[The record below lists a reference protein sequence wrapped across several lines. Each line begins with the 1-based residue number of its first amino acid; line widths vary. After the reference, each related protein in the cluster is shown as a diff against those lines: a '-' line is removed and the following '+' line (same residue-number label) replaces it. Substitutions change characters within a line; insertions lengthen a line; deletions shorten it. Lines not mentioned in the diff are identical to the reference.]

1 MYNTKTDIWLSGA
14 FAVLIVDFLVYPI
27 DTLKTRIQ
35 SPNYNRIYKDVTTGA
50 INRKLLF
57 RGLYQGVGSVIL
69 ATLPACMS
77 PDPTYTPNSSIL
89 NSILDIDINKIAG
102 AFFTTYEGLKHTL
115 TTNPTTQSLLP
126 VPIIHSLSSCTAE
139 SVSCFILTPAEVI
152 KQNAQVYTNP
162 NPQPSPN
169 DPTKNPPSRTTNIT
183 LLTLRKF
190 RHRPTSL
197 WSGYTALLGRNL
209 PFTGLNFPVFEYLR
223 GHLSGYLLRRRDGGG
238 NGDGDGDVL
247 GQFGAVQ
254 RALIT
259 GVSAAV
265 AGTVSSVVT
274 TPVDVVKTRMM
285 LGAGSSTTSGSGDG
299 VADGKKKGGAS
310 VWAVGKK
317 VYREEGV
324 RGLFKGGA
332 IRSVWTAISFGVYL
346 CVYEG
351 GRGFL
356 ENRRREKEMSS

>member
-1 MYNTKTDIWLSGA
+1 MYNTNTDIWLSGA

-35 SPNYNRIYKDVTTGA
+35 SPTYNKIYKDATTGA

-69 ATLPACMS
+69 ATLPAS
-77 PDPTYTPNSSIL
+77 
-89 NSILDIDINKIAG
+89 G

-115 TTNPTTQSLLP
+115 TTTTTHQSPMLLP
-126 VPIIHSLSSCTAE
+126 TPIIHSLSSCVAE

-152 KQNAQVYTNP
+152 KQNAQVYTNTNTNTYT
-162 NPQPSPN
+162 NPHSTSTPN
-169 DPTKNPPSRTTNIT
+169 DIKGGGTPSKTNIT

-209 PFTGLNFPVFEYLR
+209 PFTGLNFPLFEYLR
-223 GHLSGYLLRRRDGGG
+223 GLGAGYLLRCRKGDGG
-238 NGDGDGDVL
+238 DGKVVGGDVL
-247 GQFGAVQ
+247 GQFGNVQ

-259 GVSAAV
+259 GVSAAI

-285 LGAGSSTTSGSGDG
+285 LGAGSATSNDT
-299 VADGKKKGGAS
+299 GGGEKRGERRRWGA
-310 VWAVGKK
+310 WEVGKK

-332 IRSVWTAISFGVYL
+332 IRSVWTAVSFGVYL

-356 ENRRREKEMSS
+356 ENRRREREMASP

>member
-1 MYNTKTDIWLSGA
+1 MMYNTNTDIWLSGA

-35 SPNYNRIYKDVTTGA
+35 SPTYNQIYKDATTGA

-69 ATLPACMS
+69 ATLPAS
-77 PDPTYTPNSSIL
+77 
-89 NSILDIDINKIAG
+89 G

-115 TTNPTTQSLLP
+115 TTTQQSPLPT
-126 VPIIHSLSSCTAE
+126 PIIHSLSSCVAE

-162 NPQPSPN
+162 NPNLYPN
-169 DPTKNPPSRTTNIT
+169 DPKKPPSSTRSKTNIT

-190 RHRPTSL
+190 RHRPLSL

-209 PFTGLNFPVFEYLR
+209 PFTGLNFPLFEYLR
-223 GHLSGYLLRRRDGGG
+223 GLGAGYLLRCRKGDEGDGEKGGG
-238 NGDGDGDVL
+238 GDRDVL
-247 GQFGAVQ
+247 GQFGNVQ

-259 GVSAAV
+259 GVSAAI

-285 LGAGSSTTSGSGDG
+285 LGAGSSTSNDITGSGEKRG
-299 VADGKKKGGAS
+299 ERRRWGA
-310 VWAVGKK
+310 WEVGKK

-324 RGLFKGGA
+324 KGLFKGGA
-332 IRSVWTAISFGVYL
+332 IRSVWTAVSFGVYL

-356 ENRRREKEMSS
+356 ENRRREREMASS

>member
-35 SPNYNRIYKDVTTGA
+35 SPNYNRIYKDATTGA

-69 ATLPACMS
+69 ATLPAS
-77 PDPTYTPNSSIL
+77 
-89 NSILDIDINKIAG
+89 G

-223 GHLSGYLLRRRDGGG
+223 GHLSGYLLR
-238 NGDGDGDVL
+238 
-247 GQFGAVQ
+247 
-254 RALIT
+254 
-259 GVSAAV
+259 
-265 AGTVSSVVT
+265 
-274 TPVDVVKTRMM
+274 
-285 LGAGSSTTSGSGDG
+285 
-299 VADGKKKGGAS
+299 
-310 VWAVGKK
+310 
-317 VYREEGV
+317 
-324 RGLFKGGA
+324 
-332 IRSVWTAISFGVYL
+332 
-346 CVYEG
+346 
-351 GRGFL
+351 
-356 ENRRREKEMSS
+356 

>member
-1 MYNTKTDIWLSGA
+1 MYNTNTDIWLSGA

-35 SPNYNRIYKDVTTGA
+35 SPTYNRIYKDATTGA

-69 ATLPACMS
+69 ATLPAS
-77 PDPTYTPNSSIL
+77 
-89 NSILDIDINKIAG
+89 G
-102 AFFTTYEGLKHTL
+102 AFFTTYESLKHTL
-115 TTNPTTQSLLP
+115 TTNTHTQSPILLLLP
-126 VPIIHSLSSCTAE
+126 TPIIHSFSSCVAE

-152 KQNAQVYTNP
+152 KQNAQVYTNTNTNT
-162 NPQPSPN
+162 NPHSTPN
-169 DPTKNPPSRTTNIT
+169 DIKGSPPSKTNIT

-190 RHRPTSL
+190 RHRPLSL

-209 PFTGLNFPVFEYLR
+209 PFTGLNFPIFEYLR
-223 GHLSGYLLRRRDGGG
+223 GWGAGYLLRCRT
-238 NGDGDGDVL
+238 DGDGKVGGDAL
-247 GQFGAVQ
+247 GQFGNVQ

-259 GVSAAV
+259 GVSAAI

-285 LGAGSSTTSGSGDG
+285 LGAGSATSRNIGGGGDG
-299 VADGKKKGGAS
+299 A
-310 VWAVGKK
+310 WEVGKK

-332 IRSVWTAISFGVYL
+332 IRSVWTAVSFGVYL

-356 ENRRREKEMSS
+356 ENRRREKEMASS

>member
-35 SPNYNRIYKDVTTGA
+35 SPNYNRIYKDATTGA

-69 ATLPACMS
+69 ATLPAS
-77 PDPTYTPNSSIL
+77 
-89 NSILDIDINKIAG
+89 G

-238 NGDGDGDVL
+238 GGNGDGDVL

-285 LGAGSSTTSGSGDG
+285 LGAGSSTTNGSGDG
-299 VADGKKKGGAS
+299 DEKKGGAS

-356 ENRRREKEMSS
+356 ENRRKEKEMSS

>member
-1 MYNTKTDIWLSGA
+1 MYNTNTDIWLSGA

-35 SPNYNRIYKDVTTGA
+35 SPNYTKVYKNATTGA
-50 INRKLLF
+50 IDRKLLF
-57 RGLYQGVGSVIL
+57 RGLYQGVGSVVL
-69 ATLPACMS
+69 ATIPAS
-77 PDPTYTPNSSIL
+77 
-89 NSILDIDINKIAG
+89 G

-115 TTNPTTQSLLP
+115 STNPHTQSLLP
-126 VPIIHSLSSCTAE
+126 TPIIHSLSSCIAE

-162 NPQPSPN
+162 TPHSSHLKGKSTPS
-169 DPTKNPPSRTTNIT
+169 KTNIT
-183 LLTLRKF
+183 LLTLQKF
-190 RHRPTSL
+190 RHRPASL

-223 GHLSGYLLRRRDGGG
+223 GHLSGYLLRRRQRGG
-238 NGDGDGDVL
+238 NGDSDGGDVL
-247 GQFGAVQ
+247 AQFGAVQ

-285 LGAGSSTTSGSGDG
+285 LGAGSTTTSSGSGGDRG
-299 VADGKKKGGAS
+299 GRKGA
-310 VWAVGKK
+310 WAVGKK
-317 VYREEGV
+317 VFREEGV

-332 IRSVWTAISFGVYL
+332 IRSVWTAVSFGVYL

-356 ENRRREKEMSS
+356 ENRRKEREVSS

>member
-1 MYNTKTDIWLSGA
+1 MYNTNTDIWLSGA

-35 SPNYNRIYKDVTTGA
+35 SPNYNKIYKDATTGA

-69 ATLPACMS
+69 ATLPAS
-77 PDPTYTPNSSIL
+77 
-89 NSILDIDINKIAG
+89 G

-162 NPQPSPN
+162 NPQPGPN
-169 DPTKNPPSRTTNIT
+169 DPIKKPPSRTTNIT

-285 LGAGSSTTSGSGDG
+285 LGAGSSTTSRSGSGDG
-299 VADGKKKGGAS
+299 DGKKKAGAS

-356 ENRRREKEMSS
+356 ENRRKEKEMSS

>member
-1 MYNTKTDIWLSGA
+1 MMYNTNTDIWLSGA

-35 SPNYNRIYKDVTTGA
+35 SPTYNKIYKDATTGTL
-50 INRKLLF
+50 NRKLLF

-69 ATLPACMS
+69 ATLPAS
-77 PDPTYTPNSSIL
+77 
-89 NSILDIDINKIAG
+89 G
-102 AFFTTYEGLKHTL
+102 AFFTTYESLKHTL
-115 TTNPTTQSLLP
+115 TTTQQPPLPT
-126 VPIIHSLSSCTAE
+126 PIIHSLSSCVAE

-162 NPQPSPN
+162 NPNPNPN
-169 DPTKNPPSRTTNIT
+169 DPKKTPSKTNIT

-190 RHRPTSL
+190 RHRPLSL

-209 PFTGLNFPVFEYLR
+209 PFTGLNFPLFEYLR
-223 GHLSGYLLRRRDGGG
+223 GLGAGYLLRCRTD
-238 NGDGDGDVL
+238 GDGKVGGDVL
-247 GQFGAVQ
+247 GQFGNVQ

-259 GVSAAV
+259 GVSAAI

-285 LGAGSSTTSGSGDG
+285 LGAGGSTSSDTGGSGDKRG
-299 VADGKKKGGAS
+299 ERRRWGA
-310 VWAVGKK
+310 WEVGKK

-332 IRSVWTAISFGVYL
+332 IRSVWTAVSFGVYL

-356 ENRRREKEMSS
+356 ENRRREREMASS

>member
-35 SPNYNRIYKDVTTGA
+35 SPNYNRIYKDATTGA

-69 ATLPACMS
+69 ATLPAS
-77 PDPTYTPNSSIL
+77 
-89 NSILDIDINKIAG
+89 G

-152 KQNAQVYTNP
+152 KQNAQVYTNS

-238 NGDGDGDVL
+238 GGNGDGDVL
-247 GQFGAVQ
+247 GQFGVVQ

-285 LGAGSSTTSGSGDG
+285 LGAGSSTTNGSGDG
-299 VADGKKKGGAS
+299 DEKKKGGAS

-356 ENRRREKEMSS
+356 ENRRKEKEMSS